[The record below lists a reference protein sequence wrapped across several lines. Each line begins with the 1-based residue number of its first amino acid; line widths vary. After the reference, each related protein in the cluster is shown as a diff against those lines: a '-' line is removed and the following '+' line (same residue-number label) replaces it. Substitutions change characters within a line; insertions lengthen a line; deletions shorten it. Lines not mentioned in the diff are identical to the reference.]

1 MDVRQYFF
9 SKRVVRRWNRMPRG
23 MVVSS
28 YPEAFKDNEDM
39 ALRDVVGGMG
49 WDWAWWS

>member
-1 MDVRQYFF
+1 
-9 SKRVVRRWNRMPRG
+9 MPRG
-23 MVVSS
+23 MVESS